1 MFQSKKINWDAI
13 QTILYIYPDNYLT
26 CIRPHLEYAAQL
38 WDPYNKKD
46 IELLE
51 SVQKF
56 ACKVCLKC
64 WDMDYQNM
72 LHCLDIPPL
81 SVRRRYLKLITMF
94 NIVNGQSFLPPGI
107 FEPQS
112 PSYNSRH
119 SSSQNFCRPRSR
131 TNYLQSSYV
140 PSVIFAWNNLPVE
153 LKSLL
158 SVSTFKDHLLYHMAH
173 DEY

>member
-1 MFQSKKINWDAI
+1 
-13 QTILYIYPDNYLT
+13 
-26 CIRPHLEYAAQL
+26 
-38 WDPYNKKD
+38 
-46 IELLE
+46 
-51 SVQKF
+51 
-56 ACKVCLKC
+56 
-64 WDMDYQNM
+64 M

-94 NIVNGQSFLPPGI
+94 NIVNGQSFFPPGI

-140 PSVIFAWNNLPVE
+140 PSVIFAWNNLPVD
-153 LKSLL
+153 
-158 SVSTFKDHLLYHMAH
+158 VIIICIYF
-173 DEY
+173 